1 MLSHIKSLLLFYFMI
16 AHRGKTII
24 KSILIICIIGTFAYL
39 YSLIREPFSN
49 RRHTTNN
56 DMNQVPFVFTCMLLL
71 LIGMPIIR

>member
-1 MLSHIKSLLLFYFMI
+1 MMVVAS
-16 AHRGKTII
+16 RGKTIL
-24 KSILIICIIGTFAYL
+24 KTILIICIIGVFAYL

-49 RRHTTNN
+49 QRHNTNN